1 MNKMEKHNKITKEEK
16 IKYLIN
22 LFKRSDEEYIDDVFQ
37 LLLREDLTSL
47 PNVLGDDDWEALKTM
62 IWNGDIE

>member
-1 MNKMEKHNKITKEEK
+1 MNNKITKEQK
-16 IKYLIN
+16 IKYLN
-22 LFKRSDEEYIDDVFQ
+22 DLFKRSDEDYVDDVFQ

>member
-1 MNKMEKHNKITKEEK
+1 MNNKITKEEK
-16 IKYLIN
+16 IKYLID
-22 LFKRSDEEYIDDVFQ
+22 LFKRSNEEYVDDVFQ
-37 LLLREDLTSL
+37 LLLRDDLTSL

>member
-1 MNKMEKHNKITKEEK
+1 MNNKISKEQK
-16 IKYLIN
+16 INYLID
-22 LFKRSDEEYIDDVFQ
+22 LFKRSDEDYVDDVFQ
-37 LLLREDLTSL
+37 LLLRDDLTSL

>member
-1 MNKMEKHNKITKEEK
+1 MNNKLTKEQK
-16 IKYLIN
+16 IKYLID
-22 LFKRSDEEYIDDVFQ
+22 LFKRSDEDYVDDVFQ
-37 LLLREDLTSL
+37 LLLRDDLTSI

>member
-1 MNKMEKHNKITKEEK
+1 MNNKITKEEK
-16 IKYLIN
+16 IKYLID
-22 LFKRSDEEYIDDVFQ
+22 LFKRSDENYIDDVFQ
-37 LLLREDLTSL
+37 LLLRDDLTSL

>member
-1 MNKMEKHNKITKEEK
+1 MNNKITKEEK
-16 IKYLIN
+16 IKYLID
-22 LFKRSDEEYIDDVFQ
+22 LFKRSNEDYVDDVFQ
-37 LLLREDLTSL
+37 LLLRDDLTSL

>member
-1 MNKMEKHNKITKEEK
+1 MNNKITKEEK
-16 IKYLIN
+16 IKFLID
-22 LFKRSDEEYIDDVFQ
+22 LFKRSDEDYVDDVFQ
-37 LLLREDLTSL
+37 LLLRDDLTSL

>member
-1 MNKMEKHNKITKEEK
+1 MNNKITKEQK
-16 IKYLIN
+16 IKYLID
-22 LFKRSDEEYIDDVFQ
+22 LFKRSDEDYVEDVFQ
-37 LLLREDLTSL
+37 LLLRDDLTSL

>member
-1 MNKMEKHNKITKEEK
+1 MNKKITKEEK
-16 IKYLIN
+16 IKYLID
-22 LFKRSDEEYIDDVFQ
+22 LFKRSDEFYVDDVFQ
-37 LLLREDLTSL
+37 LLLRDDLTSL

>member
-1 MNKMEKHNKITKEEK
+1 MEKLTKEQK
-16 IKYLIN
+16 IKYLID
-22 LFKRSDEEYIDDVFQ
+22 LFKKSNEDYVDDVFQ
-37 LLLREDLTSL
+37 LLIREDLTSL